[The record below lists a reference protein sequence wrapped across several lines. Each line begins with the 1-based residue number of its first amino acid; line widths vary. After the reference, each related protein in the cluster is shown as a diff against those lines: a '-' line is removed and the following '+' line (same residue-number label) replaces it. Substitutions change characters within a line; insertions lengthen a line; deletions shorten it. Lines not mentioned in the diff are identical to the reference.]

1 MEQTF
6 TFATSTARELA
17 YMLKRYENDE
27 QMLRKLLAFA
37 KGLETTKV

>member
-6 TFATSTARELA
+6 TFTSATARELA
-17 YMLKRYENDE
+17 YMLKRYEDDE
-27 QMLRKLLAFA
+27 RMLRKLLAFA

>member
-1 MEQTF
+1 MEPIF
-6 TFATSTARELA
+6 TFSSPTARELA

-27 QMLRKLLAFA
+27 HMLRKLLAFA

>member
-1 MEQTF
+1 MEPIF
-6 TFATSTARELA
+6 IFSSKTARELA

-27 QMLRKLLAFA
+27 HMLRKLLAFA